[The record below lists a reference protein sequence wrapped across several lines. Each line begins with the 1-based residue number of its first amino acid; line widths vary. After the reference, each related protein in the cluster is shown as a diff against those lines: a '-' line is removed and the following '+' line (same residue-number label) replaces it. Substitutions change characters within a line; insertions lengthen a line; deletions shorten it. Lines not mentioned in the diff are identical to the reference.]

1 MTDASGGTQPFDAAG
16 PGGAAPAPATPAAGR
31 GLLTLAMIAIL
42 ALPVGVVV
50 LYLIQELIHL
60 VWFEFADSV
69 EGPALWA
76 MVIGSTTLA
85 GVLVAVIRH
94 HRNGHDPLSGL
105 ATVPVFLTD
114 YPAVMGAILVS
125 LIGGLTLGPEVALVT
140 TGSLVGCEIARR
152 RGDVEV
158 SKGMMVGI
166 LFAVLALFI
175 EPMLEGTFEV
185 AARYT
190 FTPIDI
196 VGTVGIALVTAVVLM
211 AGRWVAIGLTK
222 VRGGDT
228 PAVLPMAIFGLAVGL
243 VAVAY
248 HEVSNNPVSFVLT
261 SGENN
266 VKPLIALGAASA
278 IGLTIAAKWLAYT
291 LSLGGGFRGG
301 PYFPALF
308 IGAGVGAI
316 AYDLFPS
323 LSSGSAAAGLAAAFS
338 YLMHGSWKATV
349 ILGLVIG
356 LLVGGGQAILVCLL
370 AVAVAK
376 LLPAVVYHPGES
388 ATPDQTPAAA
398 PAG

>member
-1 MTDASGGTQPFDAAG
+1 MTDVPRGAQPPDMPG
-16 PGGAAPAPATPAAGR
+16 PGGSASVPAPPASGR
-31 GLLTLAMIAIL
+31 GLLTMAMIAIL

-60 VWFEFADSV
+60 VWFEFADSLQ
-69 EGPALWA
+69 GPTLWA

-85 GVLVAVIRH
+85 GILVAAIRH

-105 ATVPVFLTD
+105 ATVPVFITD

-125 LIGGLTLGPEVALVT
+125 LLGGLALGPEVALVT

-152 RGDVEV
+152 RGDVAV

-166 LFAVLALFI
+166 LFAIMALFV
-175 EPMLEGTFEV
+175 EPLLEGTFEV
-185 AARYT
+185 AANYT

-196 VGTVGIALVTAVVLM
+196 VGTVGIALLTAVVLM
-211 AGRWVAIGLTK
+211 AGRWAAIGLTK

-248 HEVSNNPVSFVLT
+248 HEVSDNPVSFVLT

-266 VKPLIALGAASA
+266 VKPLIALGTASA
-278 IGLTIAAKWLAYT
+278 IGLAIAAKWLAYT
-291 LSLGGGFRGG
+291 FSLGGGFRGG

-308 IGAGVGAI
+308 IGAGVGGI

-323 LSSGSAAAGLAAAFS
+323 LSSGSAAAGIAAAFS
-338 YLMHGSWKATV
+338 YLMHGSWKATA

-356 LLVGGGQAILVCLL
+356 FLVGGSQAILVCLL

-376 LLPAVVYHPGES
+376 LLPAVVYHPAE
-388 ATPDQTPAAA
+388 PAADQS
-398 PAG
+398 PAVTSAG